1 MGFVDP
7 EEKNI
12 NKYRKYIKRIMEE
25 HNIKERG
32 RKGGERKEKRGKKR
46 RRRYILLIGGF
57 DRTAARFPT
66 YPKA

>member
-32 RKGGERKEKRGKKR
+32 RKGGKEKKREERKEEE
-46 RRRYILLIGGF
+46 
-57 DRTAARFPT
+57 DT
-66 YPKA
+66 YF

>member
-32 RKGGERKEKRGKKR
+32 RKGGGKKRKARKEKKKK
-46 RRRYILLIGGF
+46 IHTF
-57 DRTAARFPT
+57 DWRI
-66 YPKA
+66 